1 MRKATRC
8 AKGDMA
14 DTDDVTIRIKRRLWR
29 RLHQRKGPGD
39 SFNDVIERE
48 LDELEQL
55 RDQLEQQDQP
65 RERTREESDER
76 RDENSG
82 KSALEER
89 VRRTVD
95 SVTDS
100 WQDSDERLATR
111 REAARRVL
119 RHAVESG
126 DAVGKSSEIVT
137 ETRAE
142 LPETGQNEDT
152 WWRKNVR
159 NVLREVGSYE
169 NASHGYRVGEDD
181 LE

>member
-1 MRKATRC
+1 
-8 AKGDMA
+8 MA

-48 LDELEQL
+48 LDELETL
-55 RDQLEQQDQP
+55 RDQLEDQEQVS
-65 RERTREESDER
+65 ERTRDDTDER
-76 RDENSG
+76 RDDSAAE
-82 KSALEER
+82 SALEER

-119 RHAVESG
+119 RHAVETG

-159 NVLREVGSYE
+159 NVLREVGTYH
-169 NASHGYRVGEDD
+169 NASHGYRVDEDD

>member
-1 MRKATRC
+1 
-8 AKGDMA
+8 MA

-48 LDELEQL
+48 LDELETL
-55 RDQLEQQDQP
+55 RDQLEDQQQAS
-65 RERTREESDER
+65 ERTRDDTDER
-76 RDENSG
+76 RDDSAAESG
-82 KSALEER
+82 LEER

-100 WQDSDERLATR
+100 WQDTDERLATR

-119 RHAVESG
+119 QHAVESG

-142 LPETGQNEDT
+142 LPQTGQNEDT

-159 NVLREVGSYE
+159 NVLREVGTYD
-169 NASHGYRVGEDD
+169 NASHGYRVDEDD